1 MKNFNRNFLWLL
13 LLGSLFNG
21 CSDSDSDSNEET
33 VFESIPSDESGI
45 TFVNNVP
52 ENDSLN
58 QFTYHYLFNG
68 AGVGMGD
75 INNDGLNDLYFASNS
90 GSSVLYLNKGDFK
103 FEDITKSAGVSTN
116 QWMTGVY
123 MVDVNNDG
131 WLDIYVCSSGPSSS
145 PEKKKNKLFI
155 NQKNL
160 TFKEEAEKWN
170 LANSGNT
177 SCAAFFDFDADG
189 DLDVYIGN
197 HAEKYWSDINV
208 PFHKTLKMDES
219 SKQQF
224 LRNDGGKFTDITESA
239 GMTAMGYCLSA
250 TPADYNGDGL
260 VDLYVCNDYH
270 IPDYFYINQG
280 DGTFADQCN
289 SSFKHIS
296 NNSMGSDVSDVN
308 NDGRIDLLTLD
319 MLPESPKRFMTL
331 LGPRD
336 YDFVT
341 VSKKN
346 NYGKQYMKNVLQIN
360 MGDGKF
366 SDQSYLYG
374 IARTDW
380 SWSPLFCDFNNDG
393 FQDLF
398 VTNGYYRDVTNLDFV
413 LYQNR
418 KEQTKG
424 GKVTHKEVLEKLP
437 FEKLVNYLYINN
449 QGQGFSNK
457 ALELGTSEPT
467 LSTGSA
473 YGDLNNDGQM
483 DLVVC
488 NQGDVPLI
496 YKNKLSNDHFY
507 NLKITSKSNKSTE
520 GTKVFVKDKKQIRLF
535 EKSPIKGY
543 LSSSDQ
549 LIHIGFDSENPIEF
563 VELVL
568 LNGKVKKFNVSEL
581 KKGDV
586 TLIDVDQ
593 FQNGNSEILKLS
605 QSKNILFNELNENT
619 LPFKHEDQETPDFK
633 REPLLPHRFTMLG
646 PGLTTGDVNNDGL
659 LDAFIGNASGGS
671 GSKLFIQQKDGS
683 FKLNNS
689 QPWKDIPADVTG
701 SLLFDMDNDNDLD
714 LYVAAGGSE
723 FSWPSPKYTHR
734 LYENKGQGNF
744 VDKTTS
750 LPKVVASSSSV
761 TAGDYDGDGDL
772 DLFVAGRLLPN
783 FYPFVEIRSY
793 LLRNDNGKFTDVT
806 ESVVPDLV
814 MPGMIS
820 EAIFTDYNNDHKLDL
835 MLVGEYTPI
844 VFMKNVGGKF
854 INATEEAGTLKYSG
868 WFNSIAP
875 IDVDNDGDLDYVVGN
890 KGTNSFICARQS
902 EPVTIYWADVDKN
915 GRHDFFLSYLKNGQE
930 YPMYQMDEMVVAFPS
945 FLNKKFTNYTA
956 FGGQT
961 MLDIFGE
968 ENLNQSKMFANEFQ
982 HLLLLNNGGAF
993 TVSPLPF
1000 ESQMGPINGMQVC
1013 DINQDGYDDILCI
1026 GNNSYTRVTHG
1037 PDDAMNGG
1045 VLLNNKGTFSWKNGS
1060 DVGFYVPGDGR
1071 ALGWVNQPNNDIRFI
1086 ATQNNAKAKVFKP
1099 AKSFKYV
1106 KTPTRAI
1113 AAVCEM
1119 ADGGKKKVYLGYGN
1133 GYLTSSFP
1141 GVLSN
1146 SSIKQIVFYD
1156 NKGNIL
1162 KN

>member
-1 MKNFNRNFLWLL
+1 MKNINRNLLWLL
-13 LLGSLFNG
+13 LLGAFFSN
-21 CSDSDSDSNEET
+21 CSDSNSDSNEET
-33 VFESIPSDESGI
+33 IFESISADESGI
-45 TFVNNVP
+45 KFINIVP

-68 AGVGMGD
+68 AGVAMGD

-90 GSSVLYLNKGDFK
+90 GSSALYLNKGDFK
-103 FEDITKSAGVSTN
+103 FEDITLSSGVGTN

-123 MVDVNNDG
+123 MVDINNDG
-131 WLDIYVCSSGPSSS
+131 LLDIYVCSSGPSKS

-155 NQKNL
+155 NKGNL
-160 TFKEEAEKWN
+160 KFSEESEKWN

-208 PFHKTLKMDES
+208 PFQKTLKMDPTS
-219 SKQQF
+219 RQQF
-224 LRNDGGKFTDITESA
+224 LRNDGNTFTDITESA
-239 GMTAMGYCLSA
+239 GMLAMGYCLSA

-260 VDLYVCNDYH
+260 MDLYVCNDYH

-280 DGTFADQCN
+280 NGTFSDQCN

-449 QGQGFSNK
+449 NGQGFSNK
-457 ALELGTSEPT
+457 ALEAGTSEPT

-473 YGDLNNDGQM
+473 YGDLNNDGQI

-496 YKNKLSNDHFY
+496 YKNKIATDNFF
-507 NLKITSKSNKSTE
+507 NLKIKSKSNKSTE
-520 GTKVFVKDKKQIRLF
+520 GTKVFVKDKSQIRLF

-549 LIHIGFDSENPIEF
+549 LIHIGFNRENPVEFIEI
-563 VELVL
+563 VL
-568 LNGKVKKFNVSEL
+568 LNGKVKKLNANELKQGKTTEIDIDQFNSGKSEL
-581 KKGDV
+581 LVLSKSKHALLIEENEDV
-586 TLIDVDQ
+586 
-593 FQNGNSEILKLS
+593 LS
-605 QSKNILFNELNENT
+605 
-619 LPFKHEDQETPDFK
+619 FKHEDQETPDFK

-659 LDAFIGNASGGS
+659 LDAFIGNASGSS
-671 GSKLFIQQKDGS
+671 GSKLYLQQKNGK
-683 FKLNNS
+683 FTLATS
-689 QPWKDIPADVTG
+689 QPWKNLTADITG
-701 SLLFDMDNDNDLD
+701 SLLFDMDNDGDLD

-723 FSWPSPKYTHR
+723 FSWPNSNYLHH

-744 VDKTTS
+744 IEKTGG
-750 LPKVVASSSSV
+750 LPKVIGSSSSV
-761 TAGDYDGDGDL
+761 TAGDYDNDGDL
-772 DLFVAGRLLPN
+772 DLFVAGRVLPN
-783 FYPFVEIRSY
+783 YYPIVEIRSY
-793 LLRNDNGKFTDVT
+793 LLRNDKGKFTDVT
-806 ESVVPDLV
+806 ESVVPDLF

-820 EAIFTDYNNDHKLDL
+820 EAIFTDYNNDNKLDL

-854 INATEEAGTLKYSG
+854 VNATEEVGTIKYSG
-868 WFNSIAP
+868 WYNSIAP
-875 IDVDNDGDLDYVVGN
+875 IDIDNDGDLDYVVGN

-968 ENLNQSKMFANEFQ
+968 ENLKENRMFANEFQ
-982 HLLLLNNGGAF
+982 HLLLINNGGAF
-993 TVSPLPF
+993 SVNPLPF
-1000 ESQMGPINGMQVC
+1000 ESQLGPINGMQVA

-1037 PDDAMNGG
+1037 PDDALYGG
-1045 VLLNNKGTFSWKNGS
+1045 VLMNSAGKLSWKNGT
-1060 DVGFYVPGDGR
+1060 DIGFNVSGDGR

-1086 ATQNNAKAKVFKP
+1086 ATQNNAKAKVFKSNKP
-1099 AKSFKYV
+1099 FKYV
-1106 KTPTRAI
+1106 KAPSKASYAI
-1113 AAVCEM
+1113 CETKN
-1119 ADGGKKKVYLGYGN
+1119 GNKKKVYLGYGS
-1133 GYLTSSFP
+1133 GYLTCSYP
-1141 GVLSN
+1141 GVLN
-1146 SSIKQIVFYD
+1146 NPSIKAIVFYD
-1156 NKGNIL
+1156 KDGNIL

>member
-1 MKNFNRNFLWLL
+1 MKITNRNLLWLL
-13 LLGSLFNG
+13 VLGLTFTN
-21 CSDSDSDSNEET
+21 CSDSDNDSSEET
-33 VFESIPSDESGI
+33 IFESIPSDVSG
-45 TFVNNVP
+45 VNFKNIVP

-90 GSSVLYLNKGDFK
+90 GSSALYLNKGDFK
-103 FEDITKSAGVSTN
+103 FEDITQSAGVGTN

-123 MVDVNNDG
+123 MIDINNDG
-131 WLDIYVCSSGPSSS
+131 LLDIYVCSSGPSTS

-155 NQKNL
+155 NKGNL
-160 TFKEEAEKWN
+160 KFSEEAEKWN
-170 LANSGNT
+170 LANTGNT

-208 PFHKTLKMDES
+208 PFQKTLKMDATS
-219 SKQQF
+219 RQQF
-224 LRNDGGKFTDITESA
+224 LRNDGKTFTDITESA
-239 GMTAMGYCLSA
+239 GMLAMGYCLSA

-260 VDLYVCNDYH
+260 MDLYVCNDYH
-270 IPDYFYINQG
+270 IPDYFYINKG
-280 DGTFADQCN
+280 DGTFVDQCN

-457 ALELGTSEPT
+457 ALVAGTSEPT

-473 YGDLNNDGQM
+473 YGDLNNDGQI

-496 YKNKLSNDHFY
+496 YKNTVKSENFY
-507 NLKITSKSNKSTE
+507 NLKIKSKSNKSTE
-520 GTKVFVKDKKQIRLF
+520 GTKVFVKDKNQIRLF

-549 LIHIGFDSENPIEF
+549 LIHIGFNSENPIEYI
-563 VELVL
+563 EILL
-568 LNGKVKKFNVSEL
+568 LNGKVKKLTASEL
-581 KKGDV
+581 KQGQI
-586 TLIDVDQ
+586 TEIDVDQ
-593 FQNGNSEILKLS
+593 FAAGSSEILKLS
-605 QSKNILFNELNENT
+605 KAKNVLLNEEST
-619 LPFKHEDQETPDFK
+619 DILDFKHEDQETPDFK

-646 PGLTTGDVNNDGL
+646 PGLTSGDVNNDGL
-659 LDAFIGNASGGS
+659 LDVFIGNASGGS
-671 GSKLFIQQKDGS
+671 GSKLFIQQKNGRFS
-683 FKLNNS
+683 LAPS
-689 QPWKDIPADVTG
+689 QPWKSLPADVTG
-701 SLLFDMDNDNDLD
+701 SLLFDMDNDGDLD

-723 FSWPSPKYTHR
+723 FSWPNNNYLHH
-734 LYENKGQGNF
+734 LYENKGKGNF
-744 VDKTTS
+744 VEKS
-750 LPKVVASSSSV
+750 GGLPKVIGSSSSV
-761 TAGDYDGDGDL
+761 SAGDYDNDGDL
-772 DLFVAGRLLPN
+772 DLFVAGRVLPN

-793 LLRNDNGKFTDVT
+793 LLRNDKGKFTDVT
-806 ESVVPDLV
+806 ETVVPDLF

-820 EAIFTDYNNDHKLDL
+820 EAIFTDYNNDNKVDL

-875 IDVDNDGDLDYVVGN
+875 VDIDNDGDLDYVVGN
-890 KGTNSFICARQS
+890 KGTNSFICAKQS
-902 EPVTIYWADVDKN
+902 EPVSIYWADVDKN

-968 ENLNQSKMFANEFQ
+968 DNLNQNKMYANEFQ
-982 HLLLLNNGGAF
+982 HLILINNGGAF
-993 TVSPLPF
+993 SVNALPF
-1000 ESQMGPINGMQVC
+1000 ESQMGPINGMQVV
-1013 DINQDGYDDILCI
+1013 DINQDGFDDILCI

-1037 PDDAMNGG
+1037 PDDAMYGG
-1045 VLLNNKGTFSWKNGS
+1045 VLLNNSGKLTWKNGL
-1060 DVGFYVPGDGR
+1060 DVGFNVSGDGR

-1086 ATQNNAKAKVFKP
+1086 ATQNNAKAKVFKSSKP
-1099 AKSFKYV
+1099 FKYV
-1106 KTPTRAI
+1106 KAPSKAVSAI
-1113 AAVCEM
+1113 CEM
-1119 ADGGKKKVYLGYGN
+1119 TNGSKKKVYLGYGS

-1141 GVLSN
+1141 GVLN
-1146 SSIKQIVFYD
+1146 NPSIKSIVFYD
-1156 NKGNIL
+1156 KNGNIL